1 MPRASWTKRKPSS
14 TARSWWPRTWSGS
27 RCRNGGPPQPA
38 TRRRRL
44 HLVSQPIL
52 MTVDDDPAVSRSVA
66 RDLRRRY
73 GKDYRVIRADSGPDA
88 LDALREIKLRG
99 DAVAA
104 ILADY
109 RMPQMDGIAFL
120 EKAMDL
126 FPHARRALLTAYADT
141 DAAIQAINVVDVD
154 HYLLKPWDPPE
165 EKLYPVL
172 DALLDAWQ
180 ATGDREVEDI
190 RVVGHRWSEPSY
202 QIRDF
207 LARNLVPY
215 KWLAPDDPEGRRPLG
230 AAGGRPGSIPLV
242 VTADGRAMAQPSNS
256 EVAEAAGLSTAPERD
271 FYDLIIVGGGPAGL
285 GAAVY
290 GASEGLRTLL
300 VERQAVGGQA
310 GQSSR
315 IENYLGFPDGI
326 SGAQLTDRARRQ
338 ADKFSAEVLNTRD
351 VTGLRMDGSARTLTF
366 ADGGEVSAHSVVLAT
381 GVAYRPL
388 VADGVADLTG
398 SGVYYGSASTE
409 GPSCA
414 GSDVY
419 IVGGANSAGQ
429 AALFFARYARTVTL
443 LVRGDSLE
451 SSMSY
456 YLIQQLNK
464 IENISVRTRTH
475 VVSAQGDGHLQAIT
489 LCDSKNG
496 LEATVECGYLFVFI
510 GAEPR
515 TDWLGDTISR
525 DEKGFL
531 HTGPDLLSNG
541 TRPLGWDRDRDPF
554 YLECSVPGIFAAG
567 DVRATSGKRVASAVG
582 EGAMAV
588 TLVHRYLEAQ

>member
-1 MPRASWTKRKPSS
+1 M
-14 TARSWWPRTWSGS
+14 GH
-27 RCRNGGPPQPA
+27 PA
-38 TRRRRL
+38 
-44 HLVSQPIL
+44 IL
-52 MTVDDDPAVSRSVA
+52 TVDDDASVSRAIA

-73 GKDYRVIRADSGPDA
+73 GETYRILRASSADEA
-88 LDALREIKLRG
+88 LDALKEIKLRG
-99 DAVAA
+99 GRVAVL
-104 ILADY
+104 LADY
-109 RMPQMDGIAFL
+109 RMPQMNGIEFL
-120 EKAMDL
+120 ERAMDL

-165 EKLYPVL
+165 EKLYPVI

-180 ATGDREVEDI
+180 ATGDRELEDL

-215 KWLAPDDPEGRRPLG
+215 RWLGADEPEGRRLLE
-230 AAGGRPGSIPLV
+230 AAGVGPESVPLV
-242 VTADGRAMAQPSNS
+242 VTATGRAMAQPSTS
-256 EVAEAAGLSTAPERD
+256 EVAEAAGLSTVAGRD

-290 GASEGLRTLL
+290 GASEGLKTLL

-338 ADKFSAEVLNTRD
+338 AGKFFAEVLTTR
-351 VTGLRMDGSARTLTF
+351 VATGLRTEGSARTLNF
-366 ADGGEVSAHSVVLAT
+366 DDGSEVSAHAVVLAT

-388 VADGVADLTG
+388 VADGVAELTG
-398 SGVYYGSASTE
+398 SGVYYGSAATE
-409 GPSCA
+409 GPACS

-443 LVRGDSLE
+443 LVRGDAVE
-451 SSMSY
+451 ASMSY
-456 YLIQQLNK
+456 YLVQQLSRIANVR
-464 IENISVRTRTH
+464 VRTH
-475 VVSAQGDGHLQAIT
+475 CEVVSAQGDGHLQAIT
-489 LCDSKNG
+489 ICDGKNG
-496 LEATVECGYLFVFI
+496 LSTTVECGYLFVFI

-515 TDWLGDTISR
+515 TDWLGDSVAR
-525 DEKGFL
+525 DGRGFIY
-531 HTGPDLLSNG
+531 TGPDLLTNG
-541 TRPLGWDRDRDPF
+541 TRPPGWDRDRDPF

-567 DVRATSGKRVASAVG
+567 DVRANSVKRVASAVG

>member
-1 MPRASWTKRKPSS
+1 MGQA
-14 TARSWWPRTWSGS
+14 A
-27 RCRNGGPPQPA
+27 
-38 TRRRRL
+38 
-44 HLVSQPIL
+44 IL
-52 MTVDDDPAVSRSVA
+52 TVDDDPSVSRAIA
-66 RDLRRRY
+66 RDLRRHY
-73 GKDYRVIRADSGPDA
+73 GDRYRVIRASSAAEA
-88 LDALREIKLRG
+88 LEALRELKLRG
-99 DAVAA
+99 GRVAV

-109 RMPQMDGIAFL
+109 RMPQMNGIEFL
-120 EKAMDL
+120 EQAMDL

-180 ATGDREVEDI
+180 ATGDKELPDV
-190 RVVGHRWSEPSY
+190 RVVGHRWSEPSF

-215 KWLAPDDPEGRRPLG
+215 KYFGADEEEGRRLLE
-230 AAGGRPGSIPLV
+230 AAGAGPEAVPLV
-242 VTADGRAMAQPSNS
+242 VTADGRALSQPTVQ
-256 EVAEAAGLSTAPERD
+256 EVAEVAGLSTNPDRD

-290 GASEGLRTLL
+290 GASEGLKTLL

-338 ADKFSAEVLNTRD
+338 AGKFAAETLTTRE
-351 VTGLRMDGSARTLTF
+351 VVGLRADGSARTLSF
-366 ADGGEVSAHSVVLAT
+366 ADGGEVSAHSIVLAT
-381 GVAYRPL
+381 GVSYRPL
-388 VADGVADLTG
+388 LAEGVADLTG

-409 GPSCA
+409 GPACA

-429 AALFFARYARTVTL
+429 AALFFSGYARSVTL

-451 SSMSY
+451 ASMSY
-456 YLIQQLNK
+456 YLIQQLARVP
-464 IENISVRTRTH
+464 NISVRTRCE
-475 VVSAQGDGHLQAIT
+475 VISAQGDGHLQAIT
-489 LCDSKNG
+489 ICDSKDG
-496 LEATVECGYLFVFI
+496 TKATVECGYLFVFI

-515 TDWLGDTISR
+515 TDWLGDAVER
-525 DEKGFL
+525 DGRGFVR
-531 HTGPDLLSNG
+531 TGPDLLANG
-541 TRPLGWDRDRDPF
+541 ERPRGWDRDRDPF

-567 DVRATSGKRVASAVG
+567 DVRANSVKRVASAVG